1 MRQKKTPVHF
11 LCCNAALTSLAMMS
25 IQVDQLAFQAV
36 LMTGADESDSK
47 PCEMRNAIVA
57 LSESLSGSHIDFED
71 VVNKWD
77 AIKELYYSGISP
89 DSDGEPLTMDL
100 CIGATEEA
108 MQALLTFMDR

>member
-25 IQVDQLAFQAV
+25 IQVDQLAFQSV

-57 LSESLSGSHIDFED
+57 LSESLGGSHIDLED

-89 DSDGEPLTMDL
+89 DSDGEPRTMDL
-100 CIGATEEA
+100 CIGAAEEA
-108 MQALLTFMDR
+108 MQALLTFMER